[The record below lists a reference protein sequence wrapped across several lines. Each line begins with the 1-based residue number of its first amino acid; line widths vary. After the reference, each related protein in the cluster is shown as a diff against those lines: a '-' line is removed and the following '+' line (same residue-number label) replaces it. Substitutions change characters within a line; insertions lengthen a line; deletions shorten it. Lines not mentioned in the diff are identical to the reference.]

1 MVDLSTNCGGIK
13 SPNPFWLASAPPT
26 NSAYQVCK
34 AFEAGWGGAVWK
46 TIGEPVMNV
55 VNRYGAIDYNGQ
67 KVIGLNNIEL
77 ISDRPIEVNLR
88 EIAETKKLWPDRAV
102 VASLMVESKRE
113 VWHDMVKRTID
124 TGCDGIELNYGC
136 PHGMSERGM
145 GSAVGQV
152 PEYCQMITEWVMEAA
167 TIPVLVKLT
176 PNVGDIRFP
185 GRAAKKAGA
194 NGISLINTINTI
206 MGVDLDTF
214 EITPSV
220 DGKGGHGGYAGPA
233 VKPIALNM
241 VSQIATD
248 PEINLPISGIGGIST
263 WRDAAEFILLG
274 ATSVQ
279 VCTAVMHYGF
289 RVIDDMMEGLTN
301 WMGEKG
307 YTSLDQIRGKSLK
320 AISDF
325 GDLNLLYKS
334 VARIDESKCIHCN
347 LCYIACEDSAHQCID
362 LIPHNGPP
370 EPHWRAGKNQPK
382 VRENDC
388 VGCRLCFLVCPVEG
402 CISMVR
408 VDDGTESI
416 TWNEL
421 MKQLPQPLTWEALRA
436 FQKKH
441 GIEIH

>member
-1 MVDLSTNCGGIK
+1 MVDLSINCGGIK

-55 VNRYGAIDYNGQ
+55 FNRYGAVDYNGQ
-67 KVIGLNNIEL
+67 KILGLNNIEL
-77 ISDRPIEVNLR
+77 ISDRPIETNLK
-88 EIAETKKLWPDRAV
+88 EISETKKLWPDRAV
-102 VASLMVESKRE
+102 IASLMVESKRE
-113 VWHDMVKRTID
+113 TWQDIVKRTID

-145 GSAVGQV
+145 GAAVGQV
-152 PEYCQMITEWVMEAA
+152 PEYCAMITEWVTEVS

-185 GRAAKKAGA
+185 GRAAKKGKA

-206 MGVDLDTF
+206 MGVNLDTL
-214 EITPSV
+214 ELQPSV

-241 VSQIATD
+241 VSQIAID
-248 PEINLPISGIGGIST
+248 PEIKLPISAMGGVST

-289 RVIDDMMEGLTN
+289 RIIDDMVEGLTN
-301 WMGEKG
+301 WMEEKG
-307 YTSLDQIRGKSLK
+307 YRSLDDIRGKSLK
-320 AISDF
+320 CIADF
-325 GDLNLLYKS
+325 GNLNLLYKTT
-334 VARIDESKCIHCN
+334 ARIDESKCIQCN

-362 LIPHNGPP
+362 INPKEKRNNGNTLMI
-370 EPHWRAGKNQPK
+370 NQPK
-382 VRENDC
+382 IRENDC
-388 VGCRLCFLVCPVEG
+388 VGCQLCFIVCPVEG

-408 VDDGTESI
+408 TDDGSVAM

-421 MKQLPQPLTWEALRA
+421 MKQLPQPVTWEALRQ
-436 FQKKH
+436 FQHKH